1 MNTHMALIVCTALIA
16 ALNPCTLS
24 VLIMS
29 VSSLVGKG
37 KRSRHTGTHTL
48 AFAGG
53 VFIANTLVGLSAMF
67 VFGLLPVG
75 ILGYVALF
83 VASALCLFGLFEIK
97 DYFWYGRGWSFSL
110 SKSSEST
117 IHAWTKKHHSH
128 ARGFLL
134 GLYTSFKLSHYTAIL
149 VIMNAL
155 LGALLSP
162 GNLFVPT
169 MWAFWYVSPMLLIS
183 ALIFSGVRTESL
195 LSWKEQSKHTMRLSI
210 GLLYVL
216 MGWIILVLLAGG
228 LKLV

>member
-1 MNTHMALIVCTALIA
+1 MALIVCSALIA

-29 VSSLVGKG
+29 ITSLSGKG
-37 KRSRHTGTHTL
+37 KRANHTGMHTL
-48 AFAGG
+48 AFSGG
-53 VFIANTLVGLSAMF
+53 VFVANALAGLSALL
-67 VFGLLPVG
+67 VLGLLPTG
-75 ILGYVALF
+75 ILGYIALF

-97 DYFWYGRGWSFSL
+97 DYFWYGKGWSFTL
-110 SKSSEST
+110 SKNSET
-117 IHAWTKKHHSH
+117 KVHMWTKKHHSH
-128 ARGFLL
+128 GRGFLL
-134 GLYTSFKLSHYTAIL
+134 GLYTSFKLAHYTVIL

-169 MWAFWYVSPMLLIS
+169 MWAFWYVLPMLFI
-183 ALIFSGVRTESL
+183 AVLIFSGARAENL

-216 MGWIILVLLAGG
+216 LGWIVLVLLAGG